1 MIPLPVYRVLLF
13 TLLFPFDPRLQLEKL
28 DRSSRRRVLPEVAGA
43 QAVVAEAK
51 LSDKCFVLADIA
63 EPPNMKKA
71 FESSLSFA
79 LLKDQLEKI
88 ETVTGIQTV
97 TRDRGGE
104 AQGVSLT
111 GWMALFGI
119 SAMIV
124 LVTYGLFTAYKR
136 FRGVP
141 DRDYT
146 LVVKSNG
153 K

>member
-1 MIPLPVYRVLLF
+1 M
-13 TLLFPFDPRLQLEKL
+13 
-28 DRSSRRRVLPEVAGA
+28 LPEAA
-43 QAVVAEAK
+43 ASDEEELAAPAVGK

-88 ETVTGIQTV
+88 EGATGLQTV
-97 TRDRGGE
+97 TRDKRGE

-111 GWMALFGI
+111 GWMALLGI

-124 LVTYGLFTAYKR
+124 LVTFGMYTAYKR

-146 LVVKSNG
+146 LVVKSG
-153 K
+153 GHK

>member
-1 MIPLPVYRVLLF
+1 MAAD
-13 TLLFPFDPRLQLEKL
+13 PFVVTPPPAVQLEKL
-28 DRSSRRRVLPEVAGA
+28 DRASRRRVLPEAAAAAGA
-43 QAVVAEAK
+43 AVATDAK

-88 ETVTGIQTV
+88 ETVTGLQTV
-97 TRDRGGE
+97 TRDNRNGE

-111 GWMALFGI
+111 GWMALLGI

-124 LVTYGLFTAYKR
+124 LVAYGLFTAYKR

-141 DRDYT
+141 ERDYT
-146 LVVKSNG
+146 LVVKQG
-153 K
+153 GHK